1 MRRQSEEKSA
11 FCWETRPSVISYL
24 SLDYFNKALVDRPM
38 ILENWDKPTTDY
50 YPLLDH
56 HPHHCSEHHWACLPF
71 PPRRSHGHSFV
82 FLFLPFLV
90 LLGHNSVTRGLI
102 SALIASPGSRV
113 LYNTRDRVPQG
124 LRRAAVCLWHLSSIN
139 LYGGWMQPNATC
151 CPHLSGPRR
160 SIKPGERMRTYKSFY
175 TIKGIVHPKMKIL
188 SLITHPH
195 VVPNRKTYVDLRN
208 TIKIFHCSLWMVRK
222 LSNFIKNILICVL
235 KMNEGLAGL
244 ERREGE

>member
-1 MRRQSEEKSA
+1 MCTEPTHILASRNSLLKEPSCNYNTLIMRRQIWREVSFLLRNKAFCHLISKFGLLQQGSGGSPHDSGKLGQTNHWLLSSLRSSSSSLFRTSLSLSA
-11 FCWETRPSVISYL
+11 FS
-24 SLDYFNKALVDRPM
+24 
-38 ILENWDKPTTDY
+38 
-50 YPLLDH
+50 
-56 HPHHCSEHHWACLPF
+56 
-71 PPRRSHGHSFV
+71 PRRSHGHSFV

-160 SIKPGERMRTYKSFY
+160 SIKPGERMRTYKFFLY
-175 TIKGIVHPKMKIL
+175 
-188 SLITHPH
+188 
-195 VVPNRKTYVDLRN
+195 Y
-208 TIKIFHCSLWMVRK
+208 
-222 LSNFIKNILICVL
+222 
-235 KMNEGLAGL
+235 
-244 ERREGE
+244 